1 MSFTYDV
8 LASEDEVQ
16 KAREFP
22 LLDPG
27 IYNFAVIESK
37 FKYSQAGN
45 PMIQLTL
52 RVLHDGQEFNI
63 YDNLIGTKNMA
74 WKTKH
79 FCDVTG
85 LSEQYLSGQFN
96 ESMCANKRGTALVG
110 YVGATP
116 KNDGSGGSYKPKNT
130 IEDYTAVTEQAANP
144 FAPTAAKQPKE
155 APKGEHFEDDAVPF

>member
-52 RVLHDGQEFNI
+52 RVLH
-63 YDNLIGTKNMA
+63 A
-74 WKTKH
+74 W
-79 FCDVTG
+79 
-85 LSEQYLSGQFN
+85 S
-96 ESMCANKRGTALVG
+96 R
-110 YVGATP
+110 
-116 KNDGSGGSYKPKNT
+116 
-130 IEDYTAVTEQAANP
+130 I
-144 FAPTAAKQPKE
+144 
-155 APKGEHFEDDAVPF
+155 